1 MILKTIFYIV
11 LFFVLLDILFSF
23 YRMYRRYYKYKEAL
37 LLSKT
42 KNKKLLVIGDP
53 YSGFASKNIM
63 KTYDCGDMCLDLNG
77 CDKCENSIKGDVLDE
92 LKKMKDNE
100 YIIYESCVLEY
111 VDKDR
116 LDEVNKEIQRVSG
129 GDYIDIRI
137 KPNILPLTHYIFE
150 LGNIILIF

>member
-1 MILKTIFYIV
+1 MILETIFYIV
-11 LFFVLLDILFSF
+11 LFFVLLDILFGF
-23 YRMYRRYYKYKEAL
+23 YRMYKRYYKYKEAL

-77 CDKCENSIKGDVLDE
+77 CTKCKNSIKGDVLDE

-111 VDKDR
+111 VNKNR

-129 GDYIDIRI
+129 GDYIYIRI
-137 KPNILPLTHYIFE
+137 NPNILPLTYNIFE
-150 LGNIILIF
+150 LGNLS

>member
-1 MILKTIFYIV
+1 MIIETIFYIV
-11 LFFVLLDILFSF
+11 LFFILLDILFGF
-23 YRMYRRYYKYKEAL
+23 YRMYRRYYKYKEVL

-77 CDKCENSIKGDVLDE
+77 CTKCKNSIKGDVLDE
-92 LKKMKDNE
+92 LKKMEDNE

-111 VDKDR
+111 VDKNR

-129 GDYIDIRI
+129 GDYIYIRI
-137 KPNILPLTHYIFE
+137 NPNILPLTHNIFE
-150 LGNIILIF
+150 LGYLS